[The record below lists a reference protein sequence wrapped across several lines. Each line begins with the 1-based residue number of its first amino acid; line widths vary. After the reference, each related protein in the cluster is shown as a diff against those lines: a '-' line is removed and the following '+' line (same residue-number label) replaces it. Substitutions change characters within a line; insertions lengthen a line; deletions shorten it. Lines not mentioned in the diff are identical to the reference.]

1 MRWWI
6 VVVSY
11 ALCMIYSVNCSKAT
25 VSIEDIWGT
34 LSLQAG
40 ETTNMRFRGCININT
55 ELTWFMLNAVT
66 QLLKVL
72 F

>member
-11 ALCMIYSVNCSKAT
+11 ALCVIYSVKCSKAT

-40 ETTNMRFRGCININT
+40 ERTKMIRSSYINLISY
-55 ELTWFMLNAVT
+55 
-66 QLLKVL
+66 
-72 F
+72 

>member
-40 ETTNMRFRGCININT
+40 ETTNMKLNIDLN
-55 ELTWFMLNAVT
+55 WFLLIGVA
-66 QLLKVL
+66 QLREVPPLQVI
-72 F
+72 